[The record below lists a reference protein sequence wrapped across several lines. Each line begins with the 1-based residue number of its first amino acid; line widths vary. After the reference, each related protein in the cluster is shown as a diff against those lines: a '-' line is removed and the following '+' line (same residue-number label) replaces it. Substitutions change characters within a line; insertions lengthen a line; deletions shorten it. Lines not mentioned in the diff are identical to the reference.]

1 MRKPPVLPDSISA
14 RHPEN
19 RRRFDGW
26 ARREVL
32 GLDGTISA
40 LSCYVPRMDGLP
52 VGESDCVA
60 DDPPCDFVV
69 HIAERLG
76 VDHDAAQAT
85 LRQWLFQYDP
95 KTASKLA
102 IRLASRT

>member
-1 MRKPPVLPDSISA
+1 VRKSLVFPDSISA
-14 RHPEN
+14 RHAEN
-19 RRRFDGW
+19 RRRFDDR
-26 ARREVL
+26 ARREGL

-85 LRQWLFQYDP
+85 LHQWLLQYEP
-95 KTASKLA
+95 NSAPPLA